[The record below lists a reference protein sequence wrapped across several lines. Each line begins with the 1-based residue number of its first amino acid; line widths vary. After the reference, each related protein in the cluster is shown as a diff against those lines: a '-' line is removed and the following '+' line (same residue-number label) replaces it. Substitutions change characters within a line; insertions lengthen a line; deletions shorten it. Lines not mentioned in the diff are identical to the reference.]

1 MAKYGILEQSEG
13 GLKGGLCDF
22 EKKSDFLE
30 SFSLINR
37 LKEFITTC
45 CGKDDLTLNE
55 VSGQFIRDFDF
66 WLKTEKKMQ
75 HNFALKHLKMLKE
88 IVRIALANGVTFTIF
103 VALIIRL

>member
-22 EKKSDFLE
+22 LE
-30 SFSLINR
+30 SFSFINR

-45 CGKDDLTLNE
+45 CDKDDLTLDE

-75 HNFALKHLKMLKE
+75 HNFALKHLKRSS
-88 IVRIALANGVTFTIF
+88 I
-103 VALIIRL
+103 